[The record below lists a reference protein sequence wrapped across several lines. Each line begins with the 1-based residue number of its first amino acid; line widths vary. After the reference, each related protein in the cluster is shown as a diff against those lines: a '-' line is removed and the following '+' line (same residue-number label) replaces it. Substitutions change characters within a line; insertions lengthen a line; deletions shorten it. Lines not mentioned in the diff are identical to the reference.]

1 MLKQIILLVLTS
13 ASIHISSL
21 PSGKPIGLRNCGN
34 SCFFNAAL
42 QSIVTMDSF
51 TQALKKEDYIPR
63 SISRTFSWFLH
74 SVEHTNRPVLNV
86 DLLAHQSWK
95 LLDSTP
101 YSQQDAE
108 EFMSALL
115 NKLLDEDST
124 QYKPYSS
131 VPSTE
136 SSKLICTSLTS
147 HIGTKK
153 HTESF
158 PLLSL
163 PIRPGDNSLNQCLNH
178 FFEGELVSLGHETLN
193 KHYSVKETPHY
204 ILFGLKRTYYV
215 TETQS
220 LAKHRERI
228 SFPLVGLNLRPY
240 EEEPTSKQYSLIA
253 IIMHE
258 GSATGGHYTAYVKR
272 AHQWYF
278 CNDSQIHPVTNQQM
292 QMIVQ
297 QGSAYR
303 ALPTLLIYEQAH

>member
-1 MLKQIILLVLTS
+1 MLKRITLLLLISTSISISPIL
-13 ASIHISSL
+13 
-21 PSGKPIGLRNCGN
+21 SGKPIGLRNCGN

-42 QSIVTMDSF
+42 QSILTMDSL
-51 TQALKKEDYIPR
+51 TQALMKEDYLPR
-63 SISRTFSWFLH
+63 SISSTFKQFLCWLDN
-74 SVEHTNRPVLNV
+74 TNRPVLSV
-86 DLLAHQSWK
+86 DLLAHQSWR
-95 LLDSTP
+95 LLDSAP

-108 EFMSALL
+108 EFVSALL

-124 QYKPYSS
+124 PRSS
-131 VPSTE
+131 SPSTE
-136 SSKLICTSLTS
+136 SSKLICTTLTS
-147 HIGTKK
+147 HIGTKE
-153 HTESF
+153 HIEPF

-163 PIRPGDNSLNQCLNH
+163 PIKPGDSCLNQCLDH
-178 FFEGELVSLGHETLN
+178 FFAAELVSLRHKTLY
-193 KHYSVKETPHY
+193 KQYSVKETPHY
-204 ILFGLKRTYYV
+204 LLFGLKRTYYD
-215 TETQS
+215 TGTQN

-258 GSATGGHYTAYVKR
+258 GSATCGHYIAYVKQ